1 MKILTIIP
9 ARGGSVGVPGKN
21 ILEINGKPL
30 IAYSIIPAINI
41 LRQGLV
47 DKVIVSTDSKEIADI
62 ASKWGAEIPFLRPEE
77 ISGSTSKSVEFIKH
91 AIDHY
96 ANEGVFYDA
105 VLILQPTSP
114 LRTEDDL
121 KKAIELFESNKND
134 SLISTYEEEY
144 INDLVIYKLASDK
157 ITSIPVNPLHNKGI
171 RRQDHGST
179 FVRNGCIYITTREL
193 VEKGLVI
200 GDSPLMYIMEK
211 GRSINVDTNEDLEL
225 LKKLI

>member
-9 ARGGSVGVPGKN
+9 ARGGSVGIPGKN
-21 ILEINGKPL
+21 IIEINGKPL

-41 LRQGLV
+41 LHQGLV
-47 DKVIVSTDSKEIADI
+47 DKVIVSTDSEEIAEI
-62 ASKWGAEIPFLRPEE
+62 ASTWGAEVPFLRPKE
-77 ISGSTSKSVEFIKH
+77 ISGNTSKSVEFIKH
-91 AIDHY
+91 ALDHY
-96 ANEGVFYDA
+96 ANEGIYFDA

-114 LRTEDDL
+114 MRTEVDL
-121 KKAIELFESNKND
+121 KNAIELFKSNKND

-144 INDLVIYKLASDK
+144 INDLVIYKLDKDK

-211 GRSINVDTNEDLEL
+211 SRSINVDTNEDLEM
-225 LKKLI
+225 LKKLV